1 MQKCFN
7 GLILIDN
14 HVVTNYRYPQK
25 PIIVRFSYAPQVFT
39 KDMITKLF
47 AVYKRA
53 SQGEKSLI
61 LLIIKFISE
70 KKPAMLAEFLS
81 QLCDDKMFK
90 PDSMN
95 LRSGII
101 ACIGS
106 INAVC
111 IVICKVRQWFSY
123 L

>member
-1 MQKCFN
+1 M
-7 GLILIDN
+7 ILIDN
-14 HVVTNYRYPQK
+14 YVVTTYRYHKKKQLTY
-25 PIIVRFSYAPQVFT
+25 VSSYALQVFT

-47 AVYKRA
+47 IVYKRA
-53 SQGEKSLI
+53 SHGEKSLV

-70 KKPAMLAEFLS
+70 KKPAMLADFIS

-111 IVICKVRQWFSY
+111 IVIC
-123 L
+123 